1 MLIFVG
7 EDTVILLVLF
17 DWLAF
22 VLQLLTEQAWF
33 LNFLLKF
40 EILFKT
46 CFQFMF
52 RTSLCFLCL
61 SVQKRIT

>member
-1 MLIFVG
+1 MLIFVD

-22 VLQLLTEQAWF
+22 VLQLLTEQAWL

-46 CFQFMF
+46 CFSFCSEPAF
-52 RTSLCFLCL
+52 AFY
-61 SVQKRIT
+61 V